1 MTQRDDPA
9 AEHDAYLRS
18 ALQHAPDATLAP
30 SEALNQAILARAR
43 SATATS
49 FGAAVPD
56 EALQAAERA
65 QARAASN
72 GSARGWRRL
81 ANLWA
86 WFGQPAV
93 ATGFAGLMVATLVGV
108 MWWDRPLDDA
118 LPQRAARPPA
128 VAASW
133 AEPPGTPDADQR
145 PSAAPAAAETAE
157 RNGRD
162 LERLRQSRSIAA
174 PEAQR
179 SAIVDGTASA
189 PPEPAA
195 ANPAAKR
202 LGAGSPKPSA
212 VPAPSAERTPLPMP
226 APSAERT
233 PSAAPA
239 PSTERTPA
247 PAETS
252 RADSAASTQGPEAF
266 PSLRDRSIE
275 QSKLARRD
283 RRQGD
288 DSTATEMKR
297 EAQRGAPT
305 SVAAAP
311 LAAPEAPSRPSL
323 QADTAGRVAQG
334 SSTERREMPS
344 LEATPRERL
353 ALNGLAKSARPRVP
367 SSPLPALRAALVAE
381 PGRWTWTTDDSIVRP
396 ATAALQH
403 WLERLDAAAT
413 AAADTMAP
421 AIEAPADPK
430 DDLRADRQMPVRTVT
445 LLRDGQRH
453 TSLRIAHDIEAAVPP
468 SFGGRWQARLSARD
482 AAALRA
488 SVPER

>member
-18 ALQHAPDATLAP
+18 ALQHAPDAALAP

-133 AEPPGTPDADQR
+133 AEPPGTPDADHR
-145 PSAAPAAAETAE
+145 PSAAPAAETAE

-202 LGAGSPKPSA
+202 LRAGSPKPSA

-275 QSKLARRD
+275 QSKLTRRD

-297 EAQRGAPT
+297 EAQAGAPT

-344 LEATPRERL
+344 LDPTPRERL

-381 PGRWTWTTDDSIVRP
+381 PGRWTWTIDDGVVRP
-396 ATAALQH
+396 ATAELQR
-403 WLERLDAAAT
+403 WLARLDAAAT
-413 AAADTMAP
+413 AAAADAMPSA
-421 AIEAPADPK
+421 AEAPAEPK
-430 DDLRADRQMPVRTVT
+430 DMPSADRQSPVRTVT
-445 LLRDGQRH
+445 LLRDGQPH
-453 TSLRIAHDIEAAVPP
+453 TALRVADDIEATAPQSP
-468 SFGGRWQARLSARD
+468 AGRWQARLSARD